1 MADQLDPPNP
11 AELAETLA
19 GIAEKSQFL
28 INEFLKQQNPFTANK
43 GDSAGNPADKEAET
57 DPLNLAGAFIE
68 MTSRL
73 INDPAAMARAQVSL
87 WQGYMA
93 LWQNISERMAGGAP
107 DPVAVPNEG
116 DRRFRDPEWIE
127 NPLFD
132 FIKQSYLLTSR
143 WMVDTVRHIDGLD
156 DATARKLDFYTR
168 QFTDA
173 MAPTNFMMSNPQVLR
188 ATLDSKGDNLVKG
201 LENLLGDLERGKGA
215 LRISHV
221 EPDAFQLGVDIATS
235 PGKVVFQTDLMQLIQ
250 FAPSTE
256 TVRKRPLLI
265 VPPWIN
271 KFYILDLREENS
283 FIRWAVGQGHTVFV
297 VSWVNPGADLAA
309 KTFEDYMREG
319 PLAAI
324 DAIEQA
330 TGEKQIN
337 LIGYCIGGTLVAAT
351 MAWLAAKRRANRV
364 ASVTYFTT
372 MVDFADPGELGVFID
387 EPQVQLLEER
397 MNAQGYLDGADM
409 ATTFNML
416 RANDLIWSFVINNY
430 LLGRTPYPFDL
441 LFWNSD
447 STRMPAAMHSF
458 YLRKMYMENKLI
470 EPGGIELDG
479 VKIDLRK
486 IKIPTFI
493 LSTIEDHIAPWKSA
507 YSPTAIY
514 AGDVRFVL
522 SSSGHVAGV
531 INPPGPSKYVYWT
544 NDELPA
550 DPEDWLAGAD
560 EHAGSWWP
568 HWDDWVAG
576 FAGGEI
582 PARTPGDG
590 KLMPLEDAPGSY
602 AMMRAVEED

>member
-1 MADQLDPPNP
+1 MADQPDQPTP
-11 AELAETLA
+11 AELAEALA
-19 GIAEKSQFL
+19 GIAEKSQNL
-28 INEFLKQQNPFTANK
+28 IGEFLKQQNPFTATQP
-43 GDSAGNPADKEAET
+43 GQPGEQEDKS

-73 INDPAAMARAQVSL
+73 ISDPAAMARAQVSL

-93 LWQNISERMAGGAP
+93 LWQNMSERAAGGAP
-107 DPVAVPNEG
+107 DPVAAPARD
-116 DRRFRDPEWIE
+116 DRRFRDPEWTE

-143 WMVDTVRHIDGLD
+143 WLVDTVRDINGLD

-188 ATLDSKGDNLVKG
+188 ATLESKGDNLVKG
-201 LENLLGDLERGKGA
+201 LANLLDDLERGKGA
-215 LRISHV
+215 LRIKHV
-221 EPDAFQLGVDIATS
+221 DPDAFRVGVDIATS
-235 PGKVVFQTDLMQLIQ
+235 PGKVVFQTDLMQLLQ

-297 VSWVNPGADLAA
+297 VSWVNPDASLAK
-309 KTFEDYMREG
+309 KTFEDYMLEG

-324 DAIEQA
+324 DAIERA
-330 TGEKQIN
+330 IGEKQIN
-337 LIGYCIGGTLVAAT
+337 LIGYCIGGTLVSAT
-351 MAWLAAKRRANRV
+351 LSYLANKRRAGRV

-387 EPQVQLLEER
+387 EQQVAMLEDR
-397 MNAQGYLDGADM
+397 MNEQGFLDGTDM

-430 LLGRTPYPFDL
+430 LLGRAPHPFDL

-447 STRMPAAMHSF
+447 STRMPAAMHSY
-458 YLRKMYMENKLI
+458 YLRKMYMENRLV
-470 EPGGIELDG
+470 EPGGITLDG

-486 IKIPTFI
+486 IKTPTFI
-493 LSTIEDHIAPWKSA
+493 LSTREDHIAPWKSA
-507 YSPTAIY
+507 YSPTRLY
-514 AGDVRFVL
+514 AGDVQFVL

-531 INPPGPSKYVYWT
+531 INPPGKSKYVYWT
-544 NDELPA
+544 NDDLPA
-550 DPEDWLAGAD
+550 DPEDWLAGAE
-560 EHAGSWWP
+560 EHDGSWWP
-568 HWDDWVAG
+568 HWDGWVEG
-576 FAGGEI
+576 FANGEV

-590 KLMPLEDAPGSY
+590 KLDPIENAPGSY
-602 AMMRAVEED
+602 VLARTAQE

>member
-1 MADQLDPPNP
+1 MADQPDQPTP
-11 AELAETLA
+11 AELAEALA
-19 GIAEKSQFL
+19 GIAEKSQNL
-28 INEFLKQQNPFTANK
+28 IGEFLKQQNPFTATQP
-43 GDSAGNPADKEAET
+43 GQPGEQEDKS

-73 INDPAAMARAQVSL
+73 ISDPAAMARAQVSL

-93 LWQNISERMAGGAP
+93 LWQNMSERAAGGAP
-107 DPVAVPNEG
+107 DPVAAPARD
-116 DRRFRDPEWIE
+116 DRRFRDPEWTE

-143 WMVDTVRHIDGLD
+143 WLVDTVRDINGLD

-188 ATLDSKGDNLVKG
+188 ATLESKGDNLVKG
-201 LENLLGDLERGKGA
+201 LANLLDDLERGKGA
-215 LRISHV
+215 LRIKHV
-221 EPDAFQLGVDIATS
+221 DPDAFRVGVDIATS
-235 PGKVVFQTDLMQLIQ
+235 PGKVVFQTDLMQLLQ

-297 VSWVNPGADLAA
+297 VSWVNPDASLAK
-309 KTFEDYMREG
+309 KTFEDYMLEG

-324 DAIEQA
+324 DAIERA
-330 TGEKQIN
+330 IGEKQIN
-337 LIGYCIGGTLVAAT
+337 LIGYCIGGTLVSAT
-351 MAWLAAKRRANRV
+351 LPYLANKRRAGRV

-387 EPQVQLLEER
+387 EQQVAMLEDR
-397 MNAQGYLDGADM
+397 MNEQGFLDGTDM

-430 LLGRTPYPFDL
+430 LLGRAPHPFDL

-447 STRMPAAMHSF
+447 STRMPAAMHSY
-458 YLRKMYMENKLI
+458 YLRKMYMENRLV
-470 EPGGIELDG
+470 EPGGITLDG

-486 IKIPTFI
+486 IKTPTFI
-493 LSTIEDHIAPWKSA
+493 LSTREDHIAPWKSA
-507 YSPTAIY
+507 YSPTRLY
-514 AGDVRFVL
+514 AGDVQFVL

-531 INPPGPSKYVYWT
+531 INPPGKSKYVYWT
-544 NDELPA
+544 NDDLPA
-550 DPEDWLAGAD
+550 DPEDWLAGAE
-560 EHAGSWWP
+560 EHDGSWWP
-568 HWDDWVAG
+568 HWDDWVEG
-576 FAGGEI
+576 FADGEV

-590 KLMPLEDAPGSY
+590 KLDPIENAPGSY
-602 AMMRAVEED
+602 VLARTAQE

>member
-1 MADQLDPPNP
+1 MADQPDPPNP
-11 AELAETLA
+11 AELAETLS
-19 GIAEKSQFL
+19 GIAEKSQNL
-28 INEFLKQQNPFTANK
+28 ISEFLKQQNPFTATQAGQSAKK
-43 GDSAGNPADKEAET
+43 GDNS

-73 INDPAAMARAQVSL
+73 ISDPAAMAKAQVSL

-93 LWQNISERMAGGAP
+93 LWQNMSDRMAGGAP
-107 DPVAVPNEG
+107 DPVATPDSD
-116 DRRFRDPEWIE
+116 DRRFRDPEWSE

-143 WMVDTVRHIDGLD
+143 WMVDTVRDIDGLD
-156 DATARKLDFYTR
+156 DATTRKLDFYTR

-173 MAPTNFMMSNPQVLR
+173 MAPTNFLMSNPQVLR
-188 ATLDSKGDNLVKG
+188 ETMESKGDNLVKG
-201 LENLLGDLERGKGA
+201 LANLLEDLEAGKGA
-215 LRISHV
+215 MRIKHV
-221 EPDAFQLGVDIATS
+221 DPNAFQVGVDIATS
-235 PGKVVFQTDLMQLIQ
+235 PGKVVFQTDLMQLVQ

-271 KFYILDLREENS
+271 KFYILDLREDNS

-297 VSWVNPGADLAA
+297 VSWINPDASLAE
-309 KTFEDYMREG
+309 KSFEDYMLEG

-337 LIGYCIGGTLVAAT
+337 LIGYCIGGTLTAAT
-351 MAWLAAKRRANRV
+351 LAYLASKRRANRI

-387 EPQVQLLEER
+387 ETQVQMLEER
-397 MNAQGYLDGADM
+397 MNEQGYLDGADM

-430 LLGRTPYPFDL
+430 LMGRTPYPFDL

-447 STRMPAAMHSF
+447 STRMPAAMHSY

-470 EPGGIELDG
+470 EPGGLTLDG

-486 IKIPTFI
+486 IKTPTFI
-493 LSTIEDHIAPWKSA
+493 LSTREDHIAPWKSA
-507 YSPTAIY
+507 YSPANIY
-514 AGDVRFVL
+514 AGNVKFVL

-531 INPPGPSKYVYWT
+531 INPPGNSKYNHWT
-544 NDELPA
+544 NDETPA
-550 DPEDWLAGAD
+550 DPEDWLTGAT
-560 EHAGSWWP
+560 EKPGSWWP
-568 HWDDWVAG
+568 HWDEWVEG
-576 FAGGEI
+576 FADGEV

-590 KLMPLEDAPGSY
+590 KLEAREDAPGSY
-602 AMMRAVEED
+602 VLARTMED

>member
-1 MADQLDPPNP
+1 MADQPDPPNPAEP

-19 GIAEKSQFL
+19 GIAEKSQNL
-28 INEFLKQQNPFTANK
+28 IGEFLKQQNPFTAMQPSQP
-43 GDSAGNPADKEAET
+43 GEQEDKS

-73 INDPAAMARAQVSL
+73 ISDPAAVARAQASL

-93 LWQNISERMAGGAP
+93 LWQNMSERAAGGAP
-107 DPVAVPNEG
+107 DPVAAPARD
-116 DRRFRDPEWIE
+116 DRRFRDPEWTE

-143 WMVDTVRHIDGLD
+143 WLVDTVRDINGLD
-156 DATARKLDFYTR
+156 DATALKLDFYTR

-188 ATLDSKGDNLVKG
+188 ATLETKGDNLVKG
-201 LENLLGDLERGKGA
+201 LANLLDDLERGKGA
-215 LRISHV
+215 LRIKHV
-221 EPDAFQLGVDIATS
+221 DPDAFRIGVDIATS
-235 PGKVVFQTDLMQLIQ
+235 PGKVVFQTDLIQLLQ

-297 VSWVNPGADLAA
+297 VSWVNPDASLAE
-309 KTFEDYMREG
+309 KSFEDYMLEG

-324 DAIEQA
+324 DAIERA

-337 LIGYCIGGTLVAAT
+337 LIGYCIGGTLVSAT
-351 MAWLAAKRRANRV
+351 LSYLAAKRRAGRV

-387 EPQVQLLEER
+387 EQQVAMLEDR
-397 MNAQGYLDGADM
+397 MNEQGFLDGADM

-430 LLGRTPYPFDL
+430 LLGRAPHPFDL

-447 STRMPAAMHSF
+447 STRMPAAMHSY
-458 YLRKMYMENKLI
+458 YLRKMYLENRLV
-470 EPGGIELDG
+470 EPGGITLDG

-486 IKIPTFI
+486 IKTPTFI
-493 LSTIEDHIAPWKSA
+493 LSTREDHIAPWKSA
-507 YSPTAIY
+507 YSPTRLY
-514 AGDVRFVL
+514 AGDVQFVL

-531 INPPGPSKYVYWT
+531 INPPGKSKYAYWT
-544 NDELPA
+544 NDDLPA
-550 DPEDWLAGAD
+550 DPEDWLAGAA
-560 EHAGSWWP
+560 EHDGSWWP
-568 HWDDWVAG
+568 HWDDWVEG
-576 FAGGEI
+576 FANGEV

-590 KLMPLEDAPGSY
+590 KLDPIENAPGSY
-602 AMMRAVEED
+602 VLARTAQE

>member
-1 MADQLDPPNP
+1 MADQPDPPTP
-11 AELAETLA
+11 AELAEALA
-19 GIAEKSQFL
+19 GIAEKSQNL
-28 INEFLKQQNPFTANK
+28 IGEFLKQQNPFTATQP
-43 GDSAGNPADKEAET
+43 GQPGEQEDKS

-73 INDPAAMARAQVSL
+73 ISDPAAMARAQVSL

-93 LWQNISERMAGGAP
+93 LWQNMSERAAGGAP
-107 DPVAVPNEG
+107 DPVAAPARD
-116 DRRFRDPEWIE
+116 DRRFRDPEWTE

-143 WMVDTVRHIDGLD
+143 WLVDTVRDINGLD

-173 MAPTNFMMSNPQVLR
+173 MAPTNFIMSNPQVLR
-188 ATLDSKGDNLVKG
+188 ATLESKGDNLVKG
-201 LENLLGDLERGKGA
+201 LANLLDDLERGKGA
-215 LRISHV
+215 LRIKHV
-221 EPDAFQLGVDIATS
+221 DPDAFRVGVDIATS
-235 PGKVVFQTDLMQLIQ
+235 PGKVVFQTDLMQLLQ

-297 VSWVNPGADLAA
+297 VSWVNPDASLAK
-309 KTFEDYMREG
+309 KTFEDYMLEG

-324 DAIEQA
+324 DAIERA

-337 LIGYCIGGTLVAAT
+337 LIGYCIGGTLVSAT
-351 MAWLAAKRRANRV
+351 LSYLAAKRRAGRV

-387 EPQVQLLEER
+387 EQQVAMLEDR
-397 MNAQGYLDGADM
+397 MNEQGFLDGTDM

-430 LLGRTPYPFDL
+430 LLGRAPHPFDL

-447 STRMPAAMHSF
+447 STRMPAAMHSY
-458 YLRKMYMENKLI
+458 YLRKMYMENRLV
-470 EPGGIELDG
+470 EPGGITLDG

-486 IKIPTFI
+486 IKTPTFI
-493 LSTIEDHIAPWKSA
+493 LSTREDHIAPWKSA
-507 YSPTAIY
+507 YSPTRLY
-514 AGDVRFVL
+514 AGDVQFVL

-531 INPPGPSKYVYWT
+531 INPPGKSKYVYWT
-544 NDELPA
+544 NDDLPA
-550 DPEDWLAGAD
+550 DPEDWLAGAE
-560 EHAGSWWP
+560 EHDGSWWP
-568 HWDDWVAG
+568 HWDGWVEG
-576 FAGGEI
+576 FANGEV

-590 KLMPLEDAPGSY
+590 KLDPIENAPGSY
-602 AMMRAVEED
+602 VLARTAQE

>member
-1 MADQLDPPNP
+1 MADQPDPPTP
-11 AELAETLA
+11 AELAEALA
-19 GIAEKSQFL
+19 GIAEKSQNL
-28 INEFLKQQNPFTANK
+28 IGEFLKQQNPFTATQP
-43 GDSAGNPADKEAET
+43 GQPGEQEDKS

-73 INDPAAMARAQVSL
+73 ISDPAAMARAQVSL

-93 LWQNISERMAGGAP
+93 LWQNMSERAAGGAP
-107 DPVAVPNEG
+107 DPVAAPARD
-116 DRRFRDPEWIE
+116 DRRFRDPEWTE

-143 WMVDTVRHIDGLD
+143 WLVDTVRDINGLD

-188 ATLDSKGDNLVKG
+188 ATLESKGDNLVKG
-201 LENLLGDLERGKGA
+201 LANLLDDLERGKGA
-215 LRISHV
+215 LRIKHV
-221 EPDAFQLGVDIATS
+221 DPDAFRVGVDIATS
-235 PGKVVFQTDLMQLIQ
+235 PGKVVFQTDLMQLLQ

-297 VSWVNPGADLAA
+297 VSWVNPDASLAK
-309 KTFEDYMREG
+309 KTFEDYMLEG

-324 DAIEQA
+324 DAIERA
-330 TGEKQIN
+330 IGEKQIN
-337 LIGYCIGGTLVAAT
+337 LIGYCIGGTLVSAT
-351 MAWLAAKRRANRV
+351 LSYLAAKRRAGRV

-387 EPQVQLLEER
+387 EQQVAMLEDR
-397 MNAQGYLDGADM
+397 MNEQGFLDGTDM

-430 LLGRTPYPFDL
+430 LLGRAPHPFDL

-447 STRMPAAMHSF
+447 STRMPAAMHSY
-458 YLRKMYMENKLI
+458 YLRKMYMENRLV
-470 EPGGIELDG
+470 EPGGITLDG

-486 IKIPTFI
+486 IKTPTFI
-493 LSTIEDHIAPWKSA
+493 LSTREDHIAPWKSA
-507 YSPTAIY
+507 YSPTRLY
-514 AGDVRFVL
+514 AGDVQFVL

-531 INPPGPSKYVYWT
+531 INPPGKSKYVYWT
-544 NDELPA
+544 NDDLPA
-550 DPEDWLAGAD
+550 DPEDWVAGAE
-560 EHAGSWWP
+560 EHDGSWWP
-568 HWDDWVAG
+568 HWDDWVEG
-576 FAGGEI
+576 FADGEV

-590 KLMPLEDAPGSY
+590 KLDPIENAPGSY
-602 AMMRAVEED
+602 VLARTAQE

>member
-1 MADQLDPPNP
+1 MADQPDPPNP
-11 AELAETLA
+11 AELAETLS

-28 INEFLKQQNPFTANK
+28 ISEFLKQQNPFTASK
-43 GDSAGNPADKEAET
+43 GDSAGNPAEKEAET

-73 INDPAAMARAQVSL
+73 INDPAALARAQVSL

-93 LWQNISERMAGGAP
+93 LWQNMSERMAGGAP
-107 DPVAVPNEG
+107 EPVAAPADD
-116 DRRFRDPEWIE
+116 DRRFRDPEWTE

-188 ATLDSKGDNLVKG
+188 ATIDSKGNNLVKG

-283 FIRWAVGQGHTVFV
+283 FIRWAVGRGHTVFV
-297 VSWVNPGADLAA
+297 VSWVNPDARLAA

-351 MAWLAAKRRANRV
+351 LAWLAAKRRANRI

-372 MVDFADPGELGVFID
+372 MVDFADPGELGLFID
-387 EPQVQLLEER
+387 EAQVQLLEER

-416 RANDLIWSFVINNY
+416 RANDLIWSFVINN
-430 LLGRTPYPFDL
+430 
-441 LFWNSD
+441 
-447 STRMPAAMHSF
+447 
-458 YLRKMYMENKLI
+458 
-470 EPGGIELDG
+470 
-479 VKIDLRK
+479 
-486 IKIPTFI
+486 
-493 LSTIEDHIAPWKSA
+493 
-507 YSPTAIY
+507 
-514 AGDVRFVL
+514 
-522 SSSGHVAGV
+522 
-531 INPPGPSKYVYWT
+531 
-544 NDELPA
+544 
-550 DPEDWLAGAD
+550 
-560 EHAGSWWP
+560 
-568 HWDDWVAG
+568 
-576 FAGGEI
+576 
-582 PARTPGDG
+582 
-590 KLMPLEDAPGSY
+590 
-602 AMMRAVEED
+602 